1 MLRNL
6 MTGFLLLAGSVYL
19 TACDKNESA
28 QNESAQ
34 LQIALTDDPGD
45 YKEVWIDVK
54 EIRINMTGQDD
65 AGWTT
70 LAGVNTGAYNLLDLV
85 NDKDTVL
92 VDAVIPTGTISQ
104 IRLVLGDNNFIIT
117 NNGEKLMLQTPSAQ
131 QSGLKLNIHQ
141 AVTGG
146 IINKLTLDFDVAKSI
161 VETGSGKYI
170 LKPVIRTI
178 LEAVGGNIKG
188 VVLPDSVQTARIGD
202 RRYGYRGQYLQ
213 CGRGIPDPWC
223 GRRHICPAFYPY
235 RHYAGVFCTT
245 GCCGKSWASDGSG
258 YRSTGQKIKV
268 FENGECRGSL
278 TGPWLFHFVPVPDEP
293 FNAGWYNFI
302 LAGGYVRPAL

>member
-1 MLRNL
+1 

-70 LAGVNTGAYNLLDLV
+70 LAGVSTGAYNLLDLV

-188 VVLPDSVQTARIGD
+188 VVLPDSVQTAVLAIDGMD
-202 RRYGYRGQYLQ
+202 TVASTYSAAGEYLIRGVDAGTYALHF
-213 CGRGIPDPWC
+213 IPTDTTLESFVQP
-223 GRRHICPAFYPY
+223 
-235 RHYAGVFCTT
+235 GVVVNL
-245 GCCGKSWASDGSG
+245 
-258 YRSTGQKIKV
+258 GQV
-268 FENGECRGSL
+268 AVAD
-278 TGPWLFHFVPVPDEP
+278 T
-293 FNAGWYNFI
+293 
-302 LAGGYVRPAL
+302 VRLVKK